1 MNFPGVGRVTR
12 RLSRAAAAYPLASAM
27 TDQQAAPPPQPGD
40 PAVIRV
46 LIVEDHQMFAE
57 ALARALQDERDI
69 SIAGI
74 CRNLESA
81 RDWLRRE
88 QADVVLMDY
97 SMPDGDG
104 IAMAGYIR
112 REHPQTRVMV
122 VSAAEERSVLLL
134 ALEAGCSGF
143 VGKSE
148 SMSHLPS
155 AIRGAMVGNVA
166 ISPGMA
172 TKLVGPEVRSH
183 VPGEPLTAR
192 ELQVLRLVAQGRST
206 QQIAEHLFMSEMTV
220 RNKISRINAKLG
232 THSKL
237 EAATRAL
244 RLGLA
249 DLDPGDESG
258 GPRFAV
264 VPRPSA

>member
-1 MNFPGVGRVTR
+1 MNFPGVGRVTG
-12 RLSRAAAAYPLASAM
+12 RLLRAGAAYPLASAM
-27 TDQQAAPPPQPGD
+27 SEQSAVPPRPPGV
-40 PAVIRV
+40 PPVIRV

-57 ALARALQDERDI
+57 ALARALQDEGDI
-69 SIAGI
+69 RVVGI
-74 CRNLESA
+74 CRSLKAA
-81 RDWLRRE
+81 RDWLRQE
-88 QADVVLMDY
+88 PVDVVLMDY

-104 IAMAGYIR
+104 IAMADYIR
-112 REHPQTRVMV
+112 REHPRTRVMV
-122 VSAAEERSVLLL
+122 VSAAEERPVLLH

-143 VGKSE
+143 IGKSE
-148 SMSHLPS
+148 SMVHLPS
-155 AIRGAMVGNVA
+155 AIRGATVGNIA

-172 TKLVGPEVRSH
+172 TKLTGPESRSH
-183 VPGEPLTAR
+183 APGEPLTSR
-192 ELQVLRLVAQGRST
+192 ELQVLRLIAQGKST

-264 VPRPSA
+264 VPGPST